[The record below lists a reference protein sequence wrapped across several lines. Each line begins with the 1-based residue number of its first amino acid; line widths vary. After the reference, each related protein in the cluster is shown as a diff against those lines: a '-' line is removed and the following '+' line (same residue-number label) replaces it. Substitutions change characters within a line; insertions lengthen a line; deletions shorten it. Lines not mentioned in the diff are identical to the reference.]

1 MLIIQII
8 LIVAIILIISRLIFK
23 LRGKEINLGI
33 FFTWLVIWLAA
44 MVVIWWP
51 DITSFLAIKVG
62 VTRGVDL
69 VVYVSVIL
77 VFYLLFRLLL
87 RIEKIES
94 DITKIVREVALKDKD
109 KNE

>member
-1 MLIIQII
+1 MLFIQPI
-8 LIVAIILIISRLIFK
+8 LIVVIVLIILRLIFK
-23 LRGKEINLGI
+23 LKNKEIG
-33 FFTWLVIWLAA
+33 FGVFSSWLIIWLAA
-44 MVVIWWP
+44 IVVIWWP

-94 DITKIVREVALKDKD
+94 NITKIIREIALKDKD